1 MKNKIEYMR
10 TNIFA
15 TKKASNK
22 AISEQSAEI
31 MSVLKMMILALL
43 SFDTLTNTAE
53 SVSKIIIIKNIST
66 CQNSKKADVLNG
78 SMYCSSSPKSV
89 TLTASANIPKFR
101 YFTKTSERI

>member
-22 AISEQSAEI
+22 AISEKSAEI
-31 MSVLKMMILALL
+31 MSALNMMILALL

-66 CQNSKKADVLNG
+66 CQNSKNAEVFKG
-78 SMYCSSSPKSV
+78 SIYCSSSPKSV
-89 TLTASANIPKFR
+89 RLIASGNIPKFR